1 MLSRQ
6 KKIYL
11 AITVIVLAVIL
22 ILAGLAKLFFSSRQK
37 NLQAAEIT
45 ENTTSTTSSLR
56 HPLTGEIV
64 TNDAWSYFPVAVMI
78 DNSYTVRPQAGL
90 AQADIIY
97 EALAESNITR
107 LLAIFDKN
115 NTAEKVGP
123 VRSARSYFMDW
134 AEEYGGIYMHVGGS
148 PQALAE
154 IKKYNF
160 TNVDQIGAGEI
171 YFWRD
176 QKLKMP
182 SNVFTSATNWL
193 RAGEI
198 KEVESSNASS
208 SINILWHYID
218 VPTPDETQKPEITI
232 KYSEDYYKANWR
244 FNNALQ
250 QYQRWQDDEKF
261 TFDTGDQAS
270 FVNVVVQLVDSKL
283 IDIERRSMDTEAGG
297 KVYIFNALGQQSG
310 QWKYINNRTR
320 FFNDQGTEQLKLL
333 PGHTWVQI
341 INDENILEIK

>member
-22 ILAGLAKLFFSSRQK
+22 ILVGLIKLFFLDRRQ
-37 NLQAAEIT
+37 
-45 ENTTSTTSSLR
+45 NTDQQLATQNATSTQNMPR
-56 HPLTGEIV
+56 HPLNGEKV
-64 TNDAWSYFPVAVMI
+64 SNENWSYFPVAIMI
-78 DNSYTVRPQAGL
+78 DNSYTIRPQAGL

-115 NTAEKVGP
+115 NTVAKVGP

-134 AEEYGGIYMHVGGS
+134 AEEYGGLYMHVGGS

-160 TNVDQIGAGEI
+160 TNIDQIGSGEI

-182 SNVFTSATNWL
+182 SNVFTSDANWL

-198 KEVESSNASS
+198 KEVNFASASS
-208 SINILWHYID
+208 STSILWHYIE
-218 VPTPDETQKPEITI
+218 VPEANEDKKPEITI

-261 TFDTGDQAS
+261 TFDTGDQAAVS
-270 FVNVVVQLVDSKL
+270 NVVVQIVDSKL
-283 IDIERRSMDTEAGG
+283 IDIERRSMDTQKGG
-297 KVYIFNALGQQSG
+297 QVYIFNALGQQSG

-320 FFNDQGTEQLKLL
+320 FFNDLGTEELNLL
-333 PGHTWVQI
+333 PGKTWVQI
-341 INDENILEIK
+341 VDDEAKLEIK

>member
-6 KKIYL
+6 KKLYL
-11 AITVIVLAVIL
+11 AITVIALAVIL
-22 ILAGLAKLFFSSRQK
+22 ICFGLFQLFFVDHQSAVGLDDPS
-37 NLQAAEIT
+37 LP
-45 ENTTSTTSSLR
+45 TSTLSTWR
-56 HPLTGEIV
+56 HPLSGQSIASAE
-64 TNDAWSYFPVAVMI
+64 WSYFPVAVMI

-115 NTAEKVGP
+115 NTVEKVGP
-123 VRSARSYFMDW
+123 IRSARSYFMDW
-134 AEEYGGIYMHVGGS
+134 AEEYGGVYMHVGGS

-182 SNVFTSATNWL
+182 SNVFSSATNWL
-193 RAGEI
+193 RVGEI
-198 KEVESSNASS
+198 KEVPLATASS
-208 SINILWHYID
+208 SVGILWHY
-218 VPTPDETQKPEITI
+218 VDESASLPESIKPEISL
-232 KYSEDYYKANWR
+232 KYSEDYYKVDWR
-244 FNNALQ
+244 FNQALG

-261 TFDTGDQAS
+261 IFDTGDQAAAA
-270 FVNVVVQLVDSKL
+270 NVIVQLVDSQL
-283 IDIERRSMDTEAGG
+283 IDIERRSMDTEKGG
-297 KVYIFNALGQQSG
+297 KVYVFNALGQQVG

-320 FFNDQGTEQLKLL
+320 FFNDLGTEELNLL
-333 PGHTWVQI
+333 PGKTWVQI
-341 INDENILEIK
+341 LDDEHKLEIK